1 MKIALDAMGGDHAPA
16 AIIEGAVCAAREF
29 GADIILIGKEDVIS
43 EELKKYDI
51 EKLPLSIK
59 HASEV
64 IEMHEPPS
72 VALRRKRDSSIK
84 IGVELVK
91 RGEADAFVS
100 AGNTGAVMAAATL
113 ILRTLKGIE
122 RPAIAVQLP
131 TISGPVILIDAGA
144 NVDCKPR
151 QLFQFGIMGH
161 VFARYVLERE
171 NPKVGIINNGE
182 EEDKG
187 NEATKEAYKIFKK
200 SSLNFIGNVEGK
212 ELYKGAADVIVS
224 DGFVGNITLKVSESL
239 ADMIGKSLK
248 AVFAR
253 SWRSKLGYILV
264 KPYLDEFKKKVDY
277 SEYGGA
283 PLLGVNG
290 VCIIAHGS
298 SSPKAIKNAIR
309 QAGEFLNRKVNT
321 HIQEDIELNMNVQPP
336 DVKKG
341 GVLMALKEIVS
352 FSTRKEGEQS

>member
-16 AIIEGAVCAAREF
+16 AVIEGAICASREF
-29 GADIILIGKEDVIS
+29 NSDIVLVGRENVIS

-51 EKLPLSIK
+51 EKLSLSIK

-64 IEMHEPPS
+64 IEMHESPS
-72 VALRRKRDSSIK
+72 IALRRKRDSSIK

-91 RGEADAFVS
+91 SGEADAFVS

-171 NPKVGIINNGE
+171 APKVGIINNGE

-187 NEATKEAYKIFKK
+187 NEATKEAYKLLKK
-200 SSLNFIGNVEGK
+200 SSLNFIGNIEGK
-212 ELYKGAADVIVS
+212 ELYKGTADVIVS
-224 DGFVGNITLKVSESL
+224 DGFVGNIILKASESL

-248 AVFAR
+248 SMFTK
-253 SWRSKLGYILV
+253 SWRTKLGYILV

-309 QAGEFLNRKVNT
+309 LAGEFLNRKVNV
-321 HIQEDIELNMNVQPP
+321 HISKDIELNMNIQPP
-336 DVKKG
+336 EVKKG

-352 FSTRKEGEQS
+352 FSKKKEEEQS